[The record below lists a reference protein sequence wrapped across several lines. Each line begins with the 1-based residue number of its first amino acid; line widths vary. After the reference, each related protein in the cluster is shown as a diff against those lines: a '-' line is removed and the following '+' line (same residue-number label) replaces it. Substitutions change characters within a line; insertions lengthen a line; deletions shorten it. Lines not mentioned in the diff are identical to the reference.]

1 MTISSPVAD
10 TKNKSGQETDWRLFM
25 RLASYATRS
34 KRLLIIS
41 IALLVPL
48 AVSGAIQP
56 ILIGQ
61 AISLIRSEPTYEFL
75 RGLPLSAGLNILA
88 VLLMLTITFRLAL
101 QSVQGYLVTKVGQ
114 VITTDIRNDLFAHV
128 TSLAVRFFDR
138 TPVGKLMTRLTSDV
152 EALGE
157 VFSSGAIGI
166 VSDLF
171 SILVIVIFMFTMQWQ
186 LALMLVMMMIPITAL
201 IVYFQ
206 YRYRLANYTTR
217 EELSDLNAQLQENL
231 TGIGVVQLFRR
242 ERFNSELFR
251 VTNKRY
257 IKAVDTTIFY
267 DSAVSATLEWIALV
281 AIAAVLWLG
290 GQKVMQG
297 NLNFGTLSAFILFA
311 QRLFDPLRQFAEK
324 FTAIQAG
331 FTAVERISDILNE
344 PIEIQDR
351 TSGKKEGHNT
361 DFDTD
366 TRMFE
371 GRRKKEE
378 GRRKKEEGR
387 RAGYSPLLITGHPEA
402 TAYNLSPFAAELADN
417 HQNPA
422 SSEYRLLPNNP
433 TLPPN
438 PPKLRG
444 GENAKSQNSE
454 SGEIQFDNVWFAYK
468 EDEYVLQNLNFTIK
482 SGEKVALVGPTGAGK
497 SSIIRLLCRLY
508 EPTQGRILIDSVDI
522 RDLPQAELR
531 RHVGVII
538 QDGFLFAGDV
548 KSNISLGENYSIEEI
563 EAAAEKTNVAR
574 LIEQLPQGYDTQLRE
589 RGTNLS
595 GGQKQLLAFARAAI
609 RNPNILVLDEAT
621 ASLDVA
627 TEALIQ
633 EALDRLMVDR
643 TAIIIAHRLSTIR
656 NVDRI
661 LVLKRGQLVES
672 GTHEELL
679 QQEGLYASLYKLQML
694 GS

>member
-10 TKNKSGQETDWRLFM
+10 TKNQPGRDTDWRLFM
-25 RLASYATRS
+25 RLASYAWRS

-61 AISLIRSEPTYEFL
+61 AISVIRAEPTYEFL
-75 RGLPLSAGLNILA
+75 RGLPLSAALNILA
-88 VLLMLTITFRLAL
+88 ILLMLTITIRLAL

-114 VITTDIRNDLFAHV
+114 IITTDIRNDLFAHV

-171 SILVIVIFMFTMQWQ
+171 SILVIAIFMFTLQWQ
-186 LALMLVMMMIPITAL
+186 LALMLVLMMIPITGV

-206 YRYRLANYTTR
+206 HQYRLANYTTR
-217 EELSDLNAQLQENL
+217 EELSELNAQLQENL

-257 IKAVDTTIFY
+257 IKAVDKTIFY

-281 AIAAVLWLG
+281 AIAAVLWMG
-290 GQKVMQG
+290 GQRVLAG

-344 PIEIQDR
+344 PIEIKDP
-351 TSGKKEGHNT
+351 TTGK
-361 DFDTD
+361 
-366 TRMFE
+366 
-371 GRRKKEE
+371 
-378 GRRKKEEGR
+378 
-387 RAGYSPLLITGHPEA
+387 EA
-402 TAYNLSPFAAELADN
+402 TAYNLSPFDRELADN

-433 TLPPN
+433 KTPPN

-444 GENAKSQNSE
+444 GENAKSQNTE

-468 EDEYVLQNLNFTIK
+468 QDEYVLQNLNFTIQ

-508 EPTQGRILIDSVDI
+508 EPTRGRILVNHVDI

-531 RHVGVII
+531 RHIGVII

-563 EAAAEKTNVAR
+563 QAAAEKTNVAR
-574 LIEQLPQGYDTQLRE
+574 LIEELPQGYDTQLRE

-609 RNPNILVLDEAT
+609 RNPSILVLDEAT
-621 ASLDVA
+621 ASLDVG

-633 EALDRLMVDR
+633 EALERLMADR

-672 GTHEELL
+672 GSHEELL